1 MGGMKASRSA
11 AREAILAAVSDCCNV
26 RRMDVADSRR
36 AARGVAVRRARRARR
51 GRKEWVNIA
60 FGARRGASRAAAS
73 GRRTRTAMGGSE
85 CHATFSRRVHACG
98 RPNVRAR
105 RRPPKRAAATR
116 RADEASEPTSQ
127 TGACRRYGTIRRP
140 L

>member
-1 MGGMKASRSA
+1 
-11 AREAILAAVSDCCNV
+11 
-26 RRMDVADSRR
+26 MDVADSRR

-73 GRRTRTAMGGSE
+73 AASGRRTRAAMGGSE

>member
-1 MGGMKASRSA
+1 MSDEWMLPIRDERRAASRFVVLVVLVGAGRSGLTSRSA
-11 AREAILAAVSDCCNV
+11 RGAAP
-26 RRMDVADSRR
+26 
-36 AARGVAVRRARRARR
+36 RARRRHRR
-51 GRKEWVNIA
+51 HRVGD
-60 FGARRGASRAAAS
+60 AA
-73 GRRTRTAMGGSE
+73 AMGGSE